1 MFFDL
6 LVGDTFLT
14 DSVSVAIDSVFSQS
28 MKYYVIEWFRNLG
41 LGELRDHVW
50 ARVKNR
56 LFLHKIPLYG
66 SQFAIFL
73 RIIEPSL
80 VERNIH

>member
-41 LGELRDHVW
+41 LGELRD
-50 ARVKNR
+50 RV
-56 LFLHKIPLYG
+56 
-66 SQFAIFL
+66 
-73 RIIEPSL
+73 
-80 VERNIH
+80 